1 MATQVQAAL
10 AQLAVAHEQLLAFAD
25 DIWLGIDHH
34 DPTKLQTGVTFIT
47 AYHQKLTQLETLAAD
62 IAGMVEQFTQAPAL
76 VDTTSRPLDK
86 ITFERTV
93 RDLDKATPHVV
104 SENFTYKRPFGFI
117 CRNYAAS
124 DVPTWRNLY
133 ATFCQALT
141 EMDPRRFNAL
151 PENPAF
157 TRTQGGKAFSRN
169 ASELRAAMPI
179 TGGVFA
185 EVHYSANSIRDNIR
199 KLLSEFGIPEQEMRI
214 HLRQDRAF
222 QQADI
227 A

>member
-1 MATQVQAAL
+1 MATQVQATL
-10 AQLAVAHEQLLAFAD
+10 AQLEVTREQLLAFAD
-25 DIWLGIDHH
+25 DIWPHIDHH
-34 DPTKLQTGVTFIT
+34 DPAKLQEGVEFIK
-47 AYHQKLTQLETLAAD
+47 AYHQKLAQLETLAAD

-93 RDLDKATPHVV
+93 RELDKATPH
-104 SENFTYKRPFGFI
+104 SIAENFTYKRPFGFI

-133 ATFCQALT
+133 AAFCQALA
-141 EMDPRRFNAL
+141 EMDPHRFNAL

-157 TRTQGGKAFSRN
+157 TSPQGGKAFSRN
-169 ASELRAAMPI
+169 PSELRAAMPI
-179 TGGVFA
+179 TGGIYA

-199 KLLSEFGIPEQEMRI
+199 KLLGEFAIPEQEMRI
-214 HLRQDRAF
+214 YLRQDRAF
-222 QQADI
+222 QQPDI